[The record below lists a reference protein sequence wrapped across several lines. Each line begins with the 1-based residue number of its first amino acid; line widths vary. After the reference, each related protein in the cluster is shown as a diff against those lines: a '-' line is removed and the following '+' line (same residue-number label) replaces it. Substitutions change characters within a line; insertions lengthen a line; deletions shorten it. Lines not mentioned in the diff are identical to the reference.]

1 MSVTI
6 EFIARMAN
14 VSKATVSRVINNKV
28 EGVGKETRARVQKL
42 IDEYGYHPNLL
53 ARGIATSKT
62 KIIGLVIPDIMN
74 PFFPAVVK
82 AIEEYASVNGYT
94 VILCNT
100 DSSPE
105 KERRCISAL
114 IANRVDGVILASALD
129 EKNQIQQDFKKYSI
143 PYVLI
148 DRRMKN
154 DRCAGV
160 FVDNEYAFYT
170 AADFLIKHGNR
181 KIAFIKGPTNISTTR
196 ERLEGYRSALKQYK
210 IPFDPNLVAQGD
222 FTYNSGYN
230 AIIDLCDRGTQFS
243 AVLASN
249 DMMAIGALNALQT
262 RGYKIPDEIEVI
274 GFDNIEISKMV
285 NPPLTTMEQPIYELG
300 GKAAQALIKAI
311 EGHSQAEANIRLEA
325 RLVIRETT
333 RKK

>member
-6 EFIARMAN
+6 DYVARMAN

-28 EGVGKETRARVQKL
+28 EGVGKETRARVQKV

-53 ARGIATSKT
+53 ARGIATSRT

-82 AIEEYASVNGYT
+82 SIEEYASVNGYT

-105 KERRCISAL
+105 KESKCISTL
-114 IANRVDGVILASALD
+114 IANRVDGVILASGLD
-129 EKNQIQQDFKKYSI
+129 EKNQIQQEFKKYSI

-154 DRCAGV
+154 NRCAGI

-170 AADFLIKHGNR
+170 AADFLVKHGNT
-181 KIAFIKGPTNISTTR
+181 KIAFIQGPSNLSTTL
-196 ERLEGYRSALKQYK
+196 ERLEGYRSVLKQYD
-210 IPFDPNLVAQGD
+210 IPFDPDLVAQGD
-222 FTYNSGYN
+222 FSYGSGYK
-230 AIIDLCDRGTQFS
+230 AVTDLCNKGTRFS

-249 DMMAIGALNALQT
+249 DMMAIGALNALHNL
-262 RGYKIPDEIEVI
+262 GYKIPDEIEVI
-274 GFDNIEISKMV
+274 GFDNIEFSKMV

-300 GKAAQALIKAI
+300 AKAAQALIKAI
-311 EGHSQAEANIRLEA
+311 EGQNLAETNIRLEA
-325 RLVIRETT
+325 KLVIRETT